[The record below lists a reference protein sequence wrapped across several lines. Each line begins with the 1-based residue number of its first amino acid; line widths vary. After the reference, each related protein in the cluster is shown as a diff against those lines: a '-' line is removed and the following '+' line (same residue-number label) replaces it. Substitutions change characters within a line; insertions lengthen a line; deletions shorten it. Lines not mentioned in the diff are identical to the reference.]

1 MSLPRILLAAL
12 RRGSSRVNCA
22 LALTLAIVAGN
33 APVLAEGIETPTK
46 GQTVYVPIYSEVR
59 HGNVAATGRTD
70 VTLLSVLVSVRNTDP
85 LNSIRVVSANYYNT
99 EGVLLRNSLPA
110 PRVVPPFGT
119 LELFVEQRENL
130 GGSGANYA
138 IKWDA
143 TVPVSQPTIDALHSR
158 FQAGY
163 SVAFISRG
171 RAISEP

>member
-1 MSLPRILLAAL
+1 MSFPRILPAL
-12 RRGSSRVNCA
+12 RRGSSRFSC
-22 LALTLAIVAGN
+22 TLATALVVVAGN
-33 APVLAEGIETPTK
+33 ASVLAEGIEAPTR

-59 HGNVAATGRTD
+59 HGNVAATGKTD

-85 LNSIRVVSANYYNT
+85 LNSIRVISANYYST

-110 PRVVPPFGT
+110 PRVIPPFGT

-143 TVPVSQPTIDALHSR
+143 TVPVSQPTIEALHSR